1 MDNLERNMIMLRYHN
16 TYKKYYTQK
25 DIAEK
30 LKIPQTQ
37 ISRIENGTQ
46 PRLNDV
52 IAYAVFFNVSIDD
65 LVFKEYNID
74 DNKFY

>member
-1 MDNLERNMIMLRYHN
+1 MTNLNRNMMMLRYHN
-16 TYKKYYTQK
+16 THRKYYTQK

-30 LKIPQTQ
+30 LNIPQTQ

-52 IAYAVFFNVSIDD
+52 IAYAVFFNVSMDE
-65 LVFKEYNID
+65 LVFKEYNIN